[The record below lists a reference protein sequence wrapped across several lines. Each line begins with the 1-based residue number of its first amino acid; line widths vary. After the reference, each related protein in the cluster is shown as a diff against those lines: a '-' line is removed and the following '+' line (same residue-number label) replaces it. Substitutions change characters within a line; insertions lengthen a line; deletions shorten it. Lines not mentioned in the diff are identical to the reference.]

1 MPILIAILVLG
12 GLGLLLGAL
21 IGVAAKF
28 LTVEED
34 PRLEQVTSMLP
45 GANCGGCGYAGCAN
59 FAEAIVFDGANPSG
73 CKPSKP
79 DKVQAIRDYLKNYET
94 EHSENKNN

>member
-45 GANCGGCGYAGCAN
+45 GANCGGCGYAGCSN

-79 DKVQAIRDYLKNYET
+79 DKVQAIRDYLKNYEA

>member
-79 DKVQAIRDYLKNYET
+79 DKVQAIRDYLKNYEA

>member
-1 MPILIAILVLG
+1 MPIVIAILVLG
-12 GLGLLLGAL
+12 GVGLVLGAL

-34 PRLEQVTSMLP
+34 PRLGEVTNMLP

-73 CKPSKP
+73 CKPSKA
-79 DKVQAIRDYLKNYET
+79 DKVQAIRDYLKNYEA
-94 EHSENKNN
+94 EHAPKEEK